1 MARKNPSFEQLVG
14 YMEKDDGDRVLFH
27 NFFGHDRIRREE
39 IVSEFAENAKR
50 LPKRRNGNAL
60 YHEILSFSAGHA
72 LGRDEARRILSDIG
86 YEYLKLRAPGQL
98 AYGTLHRDTDHLH
111 LHLCISSNG
120 LGERK
125 RVRLSKLAFSEIQK
139 TIETLVRERYPEL
152 NQERVYT
159 KDRKAERVKTAS
171 REQAYKER
179 TGATSRK
186 EGLAGMVHGLFEY
199 ANSRREL
206 EELLARQGFRIY
218 VRGKT
223 VGLEGPDGKK
233 HRLKTLGLDLHYS
246 AALERFDAP
255 KDRNAGSGGNS
266 DRRHGP
272 GAANGTEEK
281 ELRKAERK
289 EELERAAAAFRDSD
303 GPERTR

>member
-1 MARKNPSFEQLVG
+1 
-14 YMEKDDGDRVLFH
+14 MEKDDGDRVLFH

-39 IVSEFAENAKR
+39 IVGEFVENAKR
-50 LPKRRNGNAL
+50 LPKRSNGNAL
-60 YHEILSFSAGHA
+60 YHEILSFSAGHS
-72 LGRDEARRILSDIG
+72 LGREDARRILSDIG

-98 AYGTLHRDTDHLH
+98 AYGTLHRDTEHLH

-139 TIETLVRERYPEL
+139 TLENLVRERYPEL

-159 KDRKAERVKTAS
+159 RDRNAERVKTAS

-186 EGLAGMVHGLFEY
+186 EGISGMVHGLFEY

-223 VGLEGPDGKK
+223 VGFEGPDGRK

-255 KDRNAGSGGNS
+255 KDRVAGNGSGPDAERGGEAG
-266 DRRHGP
+266 R
-272 GAANGTEEK
+272 TESS
-281 ELRKAERK
+281 KATRK
-289 EELERAAAAFRDSD
+289 EELDRASSAYRGSEGRERSRCDY
-303 GPERTR
+303 P

>member
-1 MARKNPSFEQLVG
+1 MARKDPSFDQLVG

-39 IVSEFAENAKR
+39 IVNEFAENAKR
-50 LPKRRNGNAL
+50 LPKRKNGNAL
-60 YHEILSFSAGHA
+60 YHEILSFSAGHSV
-72 LGRDEARRILSDIG
+72 GREEARRILSDIG

-120 LGERK
+120 LGEQK
-125 RVRLSKLAFSEIQK
+125 RVRLPKREFSEIQK
-139 TIETLVRERYPEL
+139 KVENLVRERYPEL

-159 KDRKAERVKTAS
+159 KERNRERVKTAS
-171 REQAYKER
+171 REQAYKGR
-179 TGATSRK
+179 TGSASRK
-186 EGLAGMVHGLFEY
+186 EDVAGMVHGLLEY
-199 ANSRREL
+199 ANSRSEL
-206 EELLARQGFRIY
+206 DALLAGRGFRLY
-218 VRGKT
+218 ARGKT

-255 KDRNAGSGGNS
+255 KDRSAGSDTGPEAERGGES
-266 DRRHGP
+266 GR
-272 GAANGTEEK
+272 K
-281 ELRKAERK
+281 EASKASRK
-289 EELERAAAAFRDSD
+289 EELDRASAAFRDSE
-303 GPERTR
+303 GRERTR

>member
-1 MARKNPSFEQLVG
+1 MARKNPSFDQLVG

-39 IVSEFAENAKR
+39 IVREFVDNAR
-50 LPKRRNGNAL
+50 TLPKRRNGNAL
-60 YHEILSFSAGHA
+60 YHEILSFSAGHSV
-72 LGRDEARRILSDIG
+72 GRDDARRILSDIG

-120 LGERK
+120 LGETK
-125 RVRLSKLAFSEIQK
+125 RVRLSKAAFAEIQK
-139 TIETLVRERYPEL
+139 TIENLVRERYPEL

-159 KDRKAERVKTAS
+159 RDRKAERVKTAS

-179 TGATSRK
+179 TGAASKK
-186 EGLAGMVHGLFEY
+186 ECIAGMVHGLFEY
-199 ANSRREL
+199 ANSRNEL
-206 EELLARQGFRIY
+206 DRLLAKEGFRIY

-223 VGLEGPDGKK
+223 VGLEGSDGRK

-255 KDRNAGSGGNS
+255 KDRSAGTEKETEEGA
-266 DRRHGP
+266 
-272 GAANGTEEK
+272 GAAHGAAEK
-281 ELRKAERK
+281 DRKRTARKAE
-289 EELERAAAAFRDSD
+289 LDRAAAAFRDTD